1 MKNPFDQ
8 YFFNLNFS
16 ITMAS
21 KELTFC
27 SHILDKHLEEIVSQI
42 FHLRL
47 ISYFMPKIGK
57 LFEKSVKIIF

>member
-16 ITMAS
+16 RTMAS
-21 KELTFC
+21 ELTFC
-27 SHILDKHLEEIVSQI
+27 FHILNKHLEEIVSQI

-47 ISYFMPKIGK
+47 SSYFMSKIGK